1 MTTHRSTPSVLATLV
16 VGIVMGLGAHA
27 AHAGCTTRKE
37 ARDVTRSLA
46 RTLQCSDRQLRY
58 GPEKRCNKVPAPPA
72 CAGTL
77 VDDAEL
83 LTYGPN
89 LSPATGVDRR
99 ALRKQLRCQNA
110 IRRGV
115 LGYLRVKMRDLV
127 RGRSP
132 EKTAKRAARRLR
144 SVSRQCRVEPERDV
158 SGLVLPAVGVQCAAA
173 IKTPGQAVDPTALA
187 DCLNTLLGIWG
198 ERAGPD
204 PQPLRPNIVLILT
217 DDQRWDTTDGTH
229 SPLGASIMPHT
240 RAALAD
246 QGVELPN
253 AFVTTPLCC
262 PSRVSILSGQ
272 YAHRSGVYSNIPPNG
287 GAEYFDDSSSMGI
300 WLQAA
305 GYRTGFY
312 GKYMNGYKNL
322 WDEGLGETQY
332 VPPGWS
338 EWHAFVQPDFFN
350 YTFVDQSESGPVG
363 TTDYGSAEEDYSTDV
378 LRRLAVEFIEST
390 PVDQPFFLFLNFN
403 APHTPLTPAP
413 RHDGSF
419 AHFPPWRPP
428 SHNEADISDKP
439 SWVQAKPPFE
449 GADLDLLD
457 HERIKR
463 LEMLRA
469 VDEAIDGAEIFGT
482 KSIMRAL
489 RDAGIADDS
498 IVIFLSDNGLMWGEH
513 RLRLKG
519 KPYEEA
525 IRTPM
530 LVRYPKL
537 APLPRTEE
545 RFALNI
551 DLAPTLVE
559 LAGAVVL
566 PPIVQDG
573 VSLLGLLDA
582 TARDWRTDFLA
593 EGWRTGRVW
602 ATVREERWKYTELP
616 IVPGDPMTGFELE
629 LYDLWNDPYEL
640 DSLHALPE
648 HAARIDAMAVRLG
661 ELRPSWPGDSAP
673 MEEDPDE

>member
-1 MTTHRSTPSVLATLV
+1 MHRSKPAVLATLILGIV
-16 VGIVMGLGAHA
+16 VGSGASA
-27 AHAGCTTRKE
+27 AHAGCTTRDE
-37 ARDVTRSLA
+37 ARAVTRSLA
-46 RTLQCSDRQLRY
+46 RTLECSYRQLRS
-58 GPEKRCNKVPAPPA
+58 GPEVRCDEVPAPPA
-72 CAGTL
+72 CAGAL
-77 VDDAEL
+77 VENAEL

-89 LSPATGVDRR
+89 LSPATGVDGRE
-99 ALRKQLRCQNA
+99 LREQLRCQNA

-127 RGRSP
+127 RGQSP
-132 EKTAKRAARRLR
+132 EKTAERAERRLR
-144 SVSRQCRVEPERDV
+144 NLSRQCSVWPEQDA

-173 IKTPGQAVDPTALA
+173 IENPSQAVDPTALA
-187 DCLNTLLGIWG
+187 DCLNTLLGTWG

-229 SPLGASIMPHT
+229 SPSGAFIMPHT
-240 RAALAD
+240 RAALAE
-246 QGVELPN
+246 QGVELSN
-253 AFVTTPLCC
+253 AFITTPVCC
-262 PSRVSILSGQ
+262 PSRASILSGQ
-272 YAHRSGVYSNIPPNG
+272 YAHRSGVYTNVGPNG
-287 GAEYFDDSSSMGI
+287 GADDFDDSSSMGI

-312 GKYMNGYKNL
+312 GKYLNGYRDL
-322 WDEGLGETQY
+322 WDEGLGETPY

-338 EWHAFVQPDFFN
+338 EWHAFVWPSYFD
-350 YTFVDQSESGPVG
+350 YTIVDQSEGDPVG
-363 TTDYGSAEEDYSTDV
+363 TSEYGGAEEDYSTDV

-390 PVDQPFFLFLNFN
+390 PADQPFFLFLNFK
-403 APHTPLTPAP
+403 APHKPLTPAP

-428 SHNEADISDKP
+428 SHNEADVSDKP
-439 SWVQAKPPFE
+439 SWVQATPPLQD
-449 GADLDLLD
+449 ADLDLLD
-457 HERIKR
+457 DTRIKQ

-489 RDAGIADDS
+489 RDAGIEDDS
-498 IVIFLSDNGLMWGEH
+498 IVIFLSDNGWMWGEH
-513 RLRLKG
+513 RMDKKS
-519 KPYEEA
+519 KPYEGA

-537 APLPRTEE
+537 APLPRTED

-559 LAGAVVL
+559 LAGAVVS

-582 TARDWRTDFLA
+582 TARDWRTDFLT
-593 EGWRTGRVW
+593 EGWAAGQVW

-616 IVPGDPMTGFELE
+616 IVPGDPTTDFELE

-648 HAARIDAMAVRLG
+648 HAARIDAMAARLG

-673 MEEDPDE
+673 LEEDPDE

>member
-1 MTTHRSTPSVLATLV
+1 
-16 VGIVMGLGAHA
+16 
-27 AHAGCTTRKE
+27 
-37 ARDVTRSLA
+37 
-46 RTLQCSDRQLRY
+46 
-58 GPEKRCNKVPAPPA
+58 
-72 CAGTL
+72 
-77 VDDAEL
+77 
-83 LTYGPN
+83 
-89 LSPATGVDRR
+89 
-99 ALRKQLRCQNA
+99 
-110 IRRGV
+110 
-115 LGYLRVKMRDLV
+115 
-127 RGRSP
+127 
-132 EKTAKRAARRLR
+132 
-144 SVSRQCRVEPERDV
+144 
-158 SGLVLPAVGVQCAAA
+158 VGVQCAAA

-229 SPLGASIMPHT
+229 SPSGASIMPHT

-253 AFVTTPLCC
+253 AFITTPLCC

-272 YAHRSGVYSNIPPNG
+272 YAHRSGVYTNIGLNG
-287 GAEYFDDSSSMGI
+287 GAEYFDDSSAMGI

-457 HERIKR
+457 HERIKQ

-498 IVIFLSDNGLMWGEH
+498 IVIFLSDNGWMWGEH
-513 RLRLKG
+513 RMNKKS

-593 EGWRTGRVW
+593 EGWGPSQVW

-661 ELRPSWPGDSAP
+661 ELRPSWPADSAP